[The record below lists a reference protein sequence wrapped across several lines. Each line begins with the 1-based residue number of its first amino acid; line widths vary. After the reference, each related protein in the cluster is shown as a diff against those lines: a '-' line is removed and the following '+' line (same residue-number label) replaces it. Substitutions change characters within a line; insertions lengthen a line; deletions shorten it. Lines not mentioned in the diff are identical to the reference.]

1 MFVPLRVRVPE
12 PAFVNPP
19 EPEITPETVLL
30 LVSPVVRIWELA
42 ISIFPAPSIE
52 ATVSLASTSYTAP
65 EATLTAVLSD
75 KVPETV
81 KVPELIFVLPV

>member
-1 MFVPLRVRVPE
+1 MFVPLKVRVPE

-19 EPEITPETVLL
+19 DPDITPETVLL
-30 LVSPVVRIWELA
+30 FVSPAVRVCELA

-65 EATLTAVLSD
+65 DSSAID

-81 KVPELIFVLPV
+81 KAELIFVFCISI